1 MEQLICARHWE
12 RSGGRDQES
21 LAMDSALKELGLED
35 LYTKNLTQRRKL
47 ASLIFISLQ
56 VFPTQQS

>member
-21 LAMDSALKELGLED
+21 LAMDSALKELGLD

-47 ASLIFISLQ
+47 ASLIYISLQ